1 MKKAIAIIILTCLFL
16 LLGTL
21 VFVKYKEN
29 ASIKLVEKTIQEAQE
44 INANSFMGMEYL
56 EFAGLSEE
64 RAKYFNDDMPGS
76 KVTDDG
82 YVRGYYFKIPKDA
95 SDRRLTQININGG
108 DYHVFGIRLGDSVEQ
123 AAEKLKQRGYKRIK
137 SMEDIYREGI
147 HRTRFQKELVIIDL
161 QTEMNS
167 QIIKGISVLTDYP

>member
-1 MKKAIAIIILTCLFL
+1 MNNYEKGNSNYYINMFI
-16 LLGTL
+16 
-21 VFVKYKEN
+21 FVIRHSGFCKN

-95 SDRRLTQININGG
+95 SDRRLTQIN
-108 DYHVFGIRLGDSVEQ
+108 SVEQ
-123 AAEKLKQRGYKRIK
+123 NKRDIK
-137 SMEDIYREGI
+137 E
-147 HRTRFQKELVIIDL
+147 
-161 QTEMNS
+161 
-167 QIIKGISVLTDYP
+167 

>member
-1 MKKAIAIIILTCLFL
+1 L

-95 SDRRLTQININGG
+95 SDRRLTQIILTAETIT
-108 DYHVFGIRLGDSVEQ
+108 FLGYV
-123 AAEKLKQRGYKRIK
+123 
-137 SMEDIYREGI
+137 
-147 HRTRFQKELVIIDL
+147 
-161 QTEMNS
+161 
-167 QIIKGISVLTDYP
+167 